1 LNSLKKQLERKV
13 DEQKIIVMKDS
24 GKNSYVFKQLE
35 SSINSI
41 KRDIEDTHKK
51 LEKNGKQIHQLEKSK
66 SKVIKMRI

>member
-1 LNSLKKQLERKV
+1 
-13 DEQKIIVMKDS
+13 MKDS